1 MSFYSD
7 NNVSTHYLDP
17 STYLPQSEASEGR
30 ISFELDGTKLAF
42 LPNMR
47 LLNVGCDSNSLQV
60 YNKLV
65 GAYVVISRIR
75 LLDGDTELSA
85 LTNQQLYRGFLNQ
98 NMTNSRSE
106 STDSLLNVGAVGWS
120 VDGQDRQ
127 IARVQNVKQ
136 AGGGAVGPQNL
147 GYLDLREV
155 FPILKSVSH
164 LPTSV
169 FKNLNIQIIMTGTKL
184 NQVLFNVTAEV
195 IGVRP
200 ILAVDVLENPKI
212 VDKMRKSLDS
222 ARWLEVEHDRFLI
235 PQTTLDG
242 AAGDHLISQQTNV
255 KINGFNNKHLE
266 RLVIV
271 KELVDPAST
280 VSGTNFQYGYGR
292 WASPACFRQQV
303 QFRLNGRNI
312 LPRNGIV
319 GNNERLA
326 YLIDTFGDCANYP
339 GSNLYGLGPTGAGT
353 AAHGY
358 MDGAS
363 QYIGAL
369 DYIGIY
375 LGDYI
380 NDLQINYSRE
390 GLEDTN
396 PYRPTTSAMYAH
408 CFGEV
413 AKVLQIRSD
422 NSYNV
427 VYAQN

>member
-7 NNVSTHYLDP
+7 SNVTTHYLDP
-17 STYLPQSEASEGR
+17 STYLPQSNTSDGR
-30 ISFELDGTKLAF
+30 VSFELDGTKLAF

-47 LLNVGCDSNSLQV
+47 LLNVGCHSDSLQI
-60 YNKLV
+60 YNRLV
-65 GAYVVISRIR
+65 GAYTVIERIR

-85 LTNQQLYRGFLNQ
+85 LTNQQLYRGFKNQ
-98 NMTNSRSE
+98 NVVNSLSE
-106 STDSLLNVGAVGWS
+106 SVESRLSKNSVGWS
-120 VDGQDRQ
+120 VDGFN
-127 IARVQNVKQ
+127 RVIGRVTKVGRTGP
-136 AGGGAVGPQNL
+136 AGGEQTL

-155 FPILKSVSH
+155 FPILNSVSH

-169 FKNLNIQIIMTGTKL
+169 FKNLNIQIIMTGKL
-184 NQVLFNVTAEV
+184 TDQVLANVTATIV
-195 IGVRP
+195 PVRP

-212 VDKMRKSLDS
+212 VQQMRKSLEG

-235 PQTTLDG
+235 PASSNNNGQATDQG
-242 AAGDHLISQQTNV
+242 IVQSTNV

-271 KELVDPAST
+271 KELTDPSVYIAT
-280 VSGTNFQYGYGR
+280 QEQLGWGR
-292 WASPACFRQQV
+292 WGSPACFKQTC

-326 YLIDTFGDCANYP
+326 YMIDTFGDCAVYP
-339 GSNLYGLGPTGAGT
+339 GSNLYGLGSLAAGT
-353 AAHGY
+353 APG
-358 MDGAS
+358 GVLFGTE
-363 QYIGAL
+363 YIGQS

-380 NDLQINYSRE
+380 NDLQINYSRV
-390 GLEDTN
+390 GLEDTGAF
-396 PYRPTTSAMYAH
+396 RPTTAPMYAH
-408 CFGEV
+408 CYGEV
-413 AKVLQIRSD
+413 AKILAIRGD

>member
-7 NNVSTHYLDP
+7 SNVTTHYLDP
-17 STYLPQSEASEGR
+17 STYLPQSNTSDGR
-30 ISFELDGTKLAF
+30 VSFELDGTKLAF

-47 LLNVGCDSNSLQV
+47 LLNVGCHSDSLQI
-60 YNKLV
+60 YNRLV
-65 GAYVVISRIR
+65 GAYTVIERIR

-85 LTNQQLYRGFLNQ
+85 LTNQQLYRGFKNQ
-98 NMTNSRSE
+98 NVVNSLSE
-106 STDSLLNVGAVGWS
+106 SVESRLSKNSVGWS
-120 VDGQDRQ
+120 VDGFN
-127 IARVQNVKQ
+127 RVIGRVTKVGRTGP
-136 AGGGAVGPQNL
+136 AGGEQTL

-155 FPILKSVSH
+155 FPILNSVSH

-169 FKNLNIQIIMTGTKL
+169 FKNLNIQIIMTGKL
-184 NQVLFNVTAEV
+184 TDQVLANVTATIV
-195 IGVRP
+195 PVRP

-212 VDKMRKSLDS
+212 VQQMRKSLEG

-235 PQTTLDG
+235 PASSNNNGQATDQG
-242 AAGDHLISQQTNV
+242 IVQSTNV

-271 KELVDPAST
+271 KELTDPSVYIAT
-280 VSGTNFQYGYGR
+280 QEQLGWGR
-292 WASPACFRQQV
+292 WGSPACFKQTC

-326 YLIDTFGDCANYP
+326 YMIDTFGDCAVYP
-339 GSNLYGLGPTGAGT
+339 GSNLYGLGSLAAGT
-353 AAHGY
+353 APG
-358 MDGAS
+358 GVLFGTE
-363 QYIGAL
+363 YIGQS

-380 NDLQINYSRE
+380 NDLQINYSRV
-390 GLEDTN
+390 GLEDTGAF
-396 PYRPTTSAMYAH
+396 RPTTAPMYAH
-408 CFGEV
+408 CYGEV
-413 AKVLQIRSD
+413 AKVLAIRGD

>member
-7 NNVSTHYLDP
+7 SNVTTHYLDP
-17 STYLPQSEASEGR
+17 STYLPQSNTSDGR
-30 ISFELDGTKLAF
+30 VSFELDGTKLAF

-47 LLNVGCDSNSLQV
+47 LLNVGCHSDSLQV
-60 YNKLV
+60 YNSLV
-65 GAYVVISRIR
+65 GAYTVIERIR

-85 LTNQQLYRGFLNQ
+85 LTNQQLYRGFKNQ
-98 NMTNSRSE
+98 NAVNSLSE
-106 STDSLLNVGAVGWS
+106 SVESRLSKNSVGWS
-120 VDGQDRQ
+120 VDGFN
-127 IARVQNVKQ
+127 RVIGRVTKVGKTGP
-136 AGGGAVGPQNL
+136 AGGSQIL

-155 FPILKSVSH
+155 FPILNSVSH

-169 FKNLNIQIIMTGTKL
+169 FKNLNIQIIMTGKL
-184 NQVLFNVTAEV
+184 TDQVLLDITAAIV
-195 IGVRP
+195 PVRP

-212 VDKMRKSLDS
+212 VQQMRKSLEG

-235 PQTTLDG
+235 PESSNNNGQ
-242 AAGDHLISQQTNV
+242 AADQGIVQSTNV

-271 KELVDPAST
+271 KELTDPS
-280 VSGTNFQYGYGR
+280 VYITNQEQVGWGR
-292 WASPACFRQQV
+292 WGSPACFKQTV

-326 YLIDTFGDCANYP
+326 YMIDTFGDCAVYP
-339 GSNLYGLGPTGAGT
+339 GSNLYGLGSVAAGS
-353 AAHGY
+353 AAGGVLA
-358 MDGAS
+358 DVA
-363 QYIGAL
+363 YIGQS

-380 NDLQINYSRE
+380 NDLQINYSRV
-390 GLEDTN
+390 GLEDTGAF
-396 PYRPTTSAMYAH
+396 RPTTSPLYAH
-408 CFGEV
+408 CYGEV
-413 AKVLQIRSD
+413 AKVLAIRGD
-422 NSYNV
+422 NTYNV